1 LSGADSVGLAG
12 LMAARLAGCDPII
25 AFDIAGGISPVS
37 RLPFDVRHLRPRRQ
51 RPEPLCAEAKKK
63 LLSGNAKRLLKL

>member
-1 LSGADSVGLAG
+1 
-12 LMAARLAGCDPII
+12 MAARLAGCDPII
-25 AFDIAGGISPVS
+25 AVDIAGGISPVS

-51 RPEPLCAEAKKK
+51 RPAPLCAEATTK